1 MTPFRFEKTFSEWRV
16 CDVRSEGKSRAYLF
30 FFLFFRRE
38 INRNDIKK
46 RKLASRLKKECT
58 VKCIQREFITKKKK
72 TIRKGI

>member
-1 MTPFRFEKTFSEWRV
+1 MTPFRYEKTFSEWRV

-46 RKLASRLKKECT
+46 KEIGLT
-58 VKCIQREFITKKKK
+58 SQKGMYSKMHSEGIYYKKKK
-72 TIRKGI
+72 KL